1 MAHKKM
7 RNIGIMAHIDAGKTT
22 TTERILYYTGKSHRI
37 GEVDDGEA
45 VMDWMSQEQN
55 RGITITSA
63 ATTCFWHD
71 TQINIIDTPGH
82 VDFTAEV
89 ERSLRVLDG
98 AIAVFCAVGGV
109 EPQSETVW
117 HQAAYYKIP
126 RIAYVNKMD
135 RLGADY
141 FSVVKEI
148 EEKLQANPV
157 PLYIPIGKESDFSG
171 IIDVVTM
178 EVLYFEP
185 TTFGSEVRRSPLT
198 DEHAEYAAK
207 WRESLI
213 DKISPYSDEITELFL
228 EGDAIPK
235 DLIMDAI
242 RKATLDREI
251 VPVFVGASLKN
262 IGVQPLIDGVVDYL
276 PSPWEAPPIHGIDT
290 KKDEEVVIHLDE
302 TEEPL
307 GLVFKIQ
314 ADREAGSLSFIRLYT
329 GEIRKG
335 ASIYNVAKGKRERV
349 NRLLRMHSNRHESL
363 DRVTAGDIAVVVGFK
378 IAQTGDTIGSEKQ
391 KILLESMHFPETVIS
406 VAIEPKTMSDQEKL
420 KKVLELLQQEDPT
433 FSVTDDEETG
443 QLIIGGMGEL
453 HLDVLVTRIVED
465 FKIGAKIG
473 KPQVTY
479 RESISQTHE
488 HTEEFHK
495 VVANKENNAVI
506 TLKVEPLSR
515 GSGNHFECAFDDDTL
530 PREFRDAVERGVTN
544 AFYSGIM
551 YGYPV
556 IDVKATLIDAEYDEQ
571 TATAFAYEAAGSL
584 GFDAACRDA
593 APILLEPI
601 MRVDIMSSKDFIG
614 DVMSHITGRNGVIES
629 LESKPTLEHVRADV
643 PLANMFGYSTAL
655 RSITQ
660 GRGTFAMEFS
670 HFAKKEGGLSQA

>member
-1 MAHKKM
+1 
-7 RNIGIMAHIDAGKTT
+7 MAHIDAGKTT

-495 VVANKENNAVI
+495 VVANKENNAVV

-515 GSGNHFECAFDDDTL
+515 GSGNHFECALDDDTL

>member
-1 MAHKKM
+1 MTRKKM

-45 VMDWMSQEQN
+45 VMDWMEQEQN

-98 AIAVFCAVGGV
+98 AIGVFCAVGGV

-117 HQAAYYKIP
+117 HQSEYYKIP

-135 RLGADY
+135 RLGANF

-148 EEKLQANPV
+148 EEKFSANPI
-157 PLYIPIGKESDFSG
+157 PLYLPIGKESDFTG

-178 EVLYFEP
+178 EELYFEA
-185 TTFGSEVRRSPLT
+185 TTNGSKVKRSPLT
-198 DEHAEYAAK
+198 DEYRKYAEE
-207 WRESLI
+207 WREKLI
-213 DKISPYSDEITELFL
+213 DAVSPFSDDLTELYL
-228 EGDAIPK
+228 EGEDIPIE
-235 DLIMDAI
+235 LLMQAI

-276 PSPWEAPPIHGIDT
+276 PSPWEAPPIHGINQKT
-290 KKDEEVVIHLDE
+290 GEEAVIHVDQE
-302 TEEPL
+302 EEPL

-335 ASIYNVAKGKRERV
+335 ASVYNIAKKKRERV

-391 KILLESMHFPETVIS
+391 NILLESMHFPESVIS
-406 VAIEPKTMSDQEKL
+406 VAIEPKTMSDQDKL

-433 FSVTDDEETG
+433 FSVKDDEETG

-465 FKIGAKIG
+465 FKVDAKIG

-479 RESISQTHE
+479 RESISKKHE

-495 VVANKENNAVI
+495 IVANKENNAKI
-506 TLKVEPLSR
+506 TLMVEPLKR
-515 GSGNHFECAFDDDTL
+515 GSGDTFECAVDDSVL

-556 IDVKATLIDAEYDEQ
+556 IDVKVTLVNAEYDEQ

-593 APILLEPI
+593 EPILLEPI
-601 MRVDIMSSKDFIG
+601 MRVDIMSPKEFIG
-614 DVMSHITGRNGVIES
+614 EVMSHVTGRNGVIES
-629 LESKPTLEHVRADV
+629 LESKPAMEHVRANV

-670 HFAKKEGGLSQA
+670 HFAEKAEGL